1 MAQVTLR
8 INGYAHSVACADGEE
23 EHLKAMGAELDQR
36 VTALRQAG
44 LAGSETRMLILTAL
58 QLADEL
64 ADAKQTPGGATAP
77 ASGSVLDP
85 TPGPAP
91 EFAASMAAL
100 AERIARVAG
109 RLESAALGN
118 AALETAARED

>member
-23 EHLKAMGAELDQR
+23 DHLKAMGAELDQR

-64 ADAKQTPGGATAP
+64 ADAKQDQGGGTAP
-77 ASGSVLDP
+77 PADP
-85 TPGPAP
+85 AAATPGPAP
-91 EFAASMAAL
+91 ELASSMAAL

-109 RLESAALGN
+109 RLEAEALESAAPN
-118 AALETAARED
+118 P